1 MQVVM
6 LVNYAG
12 YGEGKVV
19 KIVKAENDWLRLK
32 NGVYVQKEWSRT
44 IGGSPIGKEVII

>member
-1 MQVVM
+1 MQVV
-6 LVNYAG
+6 LLCNYAG

-19 KIVKAENDWLRLK
+19 KVIGAGNDWIRLS
-32 NGVYVQKEWSRT
+32 NGVYVQKEWCRT